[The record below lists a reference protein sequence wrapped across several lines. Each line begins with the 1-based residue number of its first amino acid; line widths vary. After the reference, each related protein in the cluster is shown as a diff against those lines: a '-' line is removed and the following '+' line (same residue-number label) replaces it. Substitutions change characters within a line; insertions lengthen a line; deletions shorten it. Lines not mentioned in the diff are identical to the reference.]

1 MISRLSIVALL
12 MFSTA
17 PGAALADADARYPE
31 RPIHVVVGFPP
42 GSAVDAAAR
51 LIAPKLAEALRQP
64 VVIENMLG
72 AAGNI
77 ASDRVAKAAADGH
90 TLAFAANA
98 QIITNPSLYR
108 LPYDPISAFAPISE
122 LVASPNLLVVP
133 RASPAKTLRDL
144 VELAK
149 AQPGTLTYA
158 TGGVGS
164 SPHMAGALLSSMAG
178 LDIRH
183 IPYKGVVAALPDLL
197 AERVAMMF
205 SPAPI
210 VLPTVRDRRLRAL
223 ATTSLMRTPLLPD
236 VPTVAESG
244 LPGFDVTVWL
254 GLLAPAG
261 TPVAIIDRLHRE
273 SINILEMKEIRD
285 KLATLGMDVI
295 GNSPKE
301 FASVIKSETP
311 FWADVIR
318 RAGIKP
324 E

>member
-1 MISRLSIVALL
+1 
-12 MFSTA
+12 
-17 PGAALADADARYPE
+17 
-31 RPIHVVVGFPP
+31 
-42 GSAVDAAAR
+42 
-51 LIAPKLAEALRQP
+51 
-64 VVIENMLG
+64 MLG

-77 ASDRVAKAAADGH
+77 ASDRVVKAPADGY
-90 TLAFAANA
+90 TLALAANG
-98 QIITNPSLYR
+98 QIITNPSLYH

-133 RASPAKTLRDL
+133 QASPAKTFRDL

-197 AERVAMMF
+197 AERLTMMF
-205 SPAPI
+205 SPASI
-210 VLPTVRDRRLRAL
+210 VLPAVRDGRLRAL
-223 ATTSLMRTPLLPD
+223 ATTSLTRTSLLPD
-236 VPTVAESG
+236 VPTIAELG
-244 LPGFDVTVWL
+244 LVGFDVTVWL

-261 TPVAIIDRLHRE
+261 TPVAILDRLHGE
-273 SINILEMKEIRD
+273 TVKVLEMKEIRD
-285 KLATLGMDVI
+285 KLANLGMDVI
-295 GNSPKE
+295 GNSPEE
-301 FASVIKSETP
+301 FAAVIKSEIP

-318 RAGIKP
+318 RAGIRS